1 MKFAPI
7 GVDFLYLSVHFG
19 SPETTAKG
27 NAKRFHAFLI
37 AILGKDESR
46 QTKNSI

>member
-27 NAKRFHAFLI
+27 NAKGFTPFL
-37 AILGKDESR
+37 LPFLDESGC
-46 QTKNSI
+46 